1 MNNHQKF
8 PETQLHELTH
18 LVREMK
24 RELLEFLTT
33 RFELLR
39 SELRDTVAAW
49 RSAIPLGM
57 VAILLLLTGYLLL
70 TLAAVGLIAVAF
82 WGNPY
87 AWFFAFL
94 IAGLAWTIF
103 GGIAAYL
110 AYNSLRQ
117 RGMFPKKTIEVL
129 KADRVW
135 IASEAGTRI

>member
-1 MNNHQKF
+1 MTNHERF
-8 PETQLHELTH
+8 PETQLHELTQ
-18 LVREMK
+18 LVREMR
-24 RELLEFLTT
+24 RELVEFIAT

-39 SELRDTVAAW
+39 SEVRDTMAAW

-57 VAILLLLTGYLLL
+57 VAVLLLLTGYLLL
-70 TLAAVGLIAVAF
+70 TLAVVGLIAVAF

-94 IAGLAWTIF
+94 ITGLAWTIF

-117 RGMFPKKTIEVL
+117 RGRFPNKTMEVL
-129 KADRVW
+129 KADRAW
-135 IASEAGTRI
+135 IANEVGTQI